1 MPTPTSIQVNVRDV
15 LATALAGVT
24 ASVYASVPEALIPP
38 ACVIVPGS
46 PYMEST
52 LIGKTTVKVK
62 LNFIITAAVAY
73 NNNAGALDGLEKLI
87 IGILGAMPSGYV
99 VGDVSIPSITQ
110 IGASNLLVADLSV
123 STYYNQENI

>member
-15 LATALAGVT
+15 LATALAGVA

-99 VGDVSIPSITQ
+99 VGDVSIPSVTQ

>member
-15 LATALAGVT
+15 LATALSGVT

-99 VGDVSIPSITQ
+99 VGDVSIPSVTQ

>member
-73 NNNAGALDGLEKLI
+73 NSNAGALDGLEKLI